1 MRNQALESQVVKLGV
16 LLNAVDGVGFTFY
29 NETHISLSL
38 TTFIL
43 NFYDYYISVSVDRHL
58 IVLQLDSG

>member
-1 MRNQALESQVVKLGV
+1 MKLGV